1 MMNEYM
7 CRGYMAQ
14 DILDTLQKDADEGK
28 SSVESQVKVKQQPS
42 DKLLRRGGH
51 RKTSRPNPLLKD
63 EGSSNYKD
71 WLSR

>member
-14 DILDTLQKDADEGK
+14 DILDTLQKDADDGK
-28 SSVESQVKVKQQPS
+28 ISTVSEVKQQPT

-51 RKTSRPNPLLKD
+51 RKTSKPNPLLKD

-71 WLSR
+71 WLSRYF

>member
-1 MMNEYM
+1 MNEYM

-28 SSVESQVKVKQQPS
+28 ESAVSEVKQQPT

-51 RKTSRPNPLLKD
+51 RKPSKPNPLLKD